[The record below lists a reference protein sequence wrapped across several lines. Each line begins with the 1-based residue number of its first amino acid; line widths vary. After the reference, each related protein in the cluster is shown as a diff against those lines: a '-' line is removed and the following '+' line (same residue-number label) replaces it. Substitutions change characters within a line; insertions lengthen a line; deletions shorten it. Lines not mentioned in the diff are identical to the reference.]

1 MLKRFSLIILALMLS
16 CTSLMAAS
24 KVDTIR
30 VAFIGNS
37 YTYFNEMPKLVQ
49 ELANGVAG
57 SNKRYVDYKQFTPP
71 GCALKLH
78 VKNDELIK
86 SLKHD
91 KWDYVVVQEQ
101 SEAPSVHTADVAKE
115 TYPYAAQICKYARE
129 GNPDVKII
137 FYMTWGHKDGT
148 STPVEGYPLPDS
160 YAGMQLRLM
169 TSYLEMAYDNNAWC
183 APVGMAWQKVRTER
197 PNLQLYMADRSHPS
211 LAGSYLAANVIYTTI
226 IQSGYQSQFNSTLD
240 PELAEYLQQ
249 MAQRTV
255 LDNLTLINIK
265 R

>member
-1 MLKRFSLIILALMLS
+1 
-16 CTSLMAAS
+16 
-24 KVDTIR
+24 
-30 VAFIGNS
+30 
-37 YTYFNEMPKLVQ
+37 
-49 ELANGVAG
+49 
-57 SNKRYVDYKQFTPP
+57 
-71 GCALKLH
+71 
-78 VKNDELIK
+78 
-86 SLKHD
+86 
-91 KWDYVVVQEQ
+91 
-101 SEAPSVHTADVAKE
+101 
-115 TYPYAAQICKYARE
+115 
-129 GNPDVKII
+129 
-137 FYMTWGHKDGT
+137 
-148 STPVEGYPLPDS
+148 
-160 YAGMQLRLM
+160 M